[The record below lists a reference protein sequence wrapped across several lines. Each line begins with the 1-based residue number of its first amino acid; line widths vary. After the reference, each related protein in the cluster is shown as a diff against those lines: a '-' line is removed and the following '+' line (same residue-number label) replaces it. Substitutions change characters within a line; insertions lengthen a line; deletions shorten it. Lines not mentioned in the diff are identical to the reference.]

1 MQLYLSSYGFGNDSA
16 RMLCA
21 TAANRRVGVI
31 QNALDG
37 YNDLPLRRESLARE
51 CAGLTALGLAPEE
64 LDLRDYF
71 GDEDRLRERVDQ
83 LSYLWVVG
91 GNTFVLRLAMAA
103 SGLDRILQS
112 WRGNDRRI
120 YGGYSAG
127 ACVLSPSLWGIHL
140 ADEPEIRPAGYP
152 VEAIWEG
159 LNLIPFYVAP
169 HYRSDHFESAAIEQ
183 TVEYY
188 IDHKLPF
195 VTLRDGEALTLDD
208 KTPWDYRHG

>member
-1 MQLYLSSYGFGNDSA
+1 MQLYLSSYGFGNDPA

-21 TAANRRVGVI
+21 AAANRRVGVI

-37 YNDLPLRRESLARE
+37 YTDLPLRQESLERE
-51 CAGLTALGLAPEE
+51 CAGLAALGLTPEE

-71 GDEDRLRERVDQ
+71 GAEDRLRERVDQ

-112 WRGNDRRI
+112 WRGDDRRV

-127 ACVLSPSLWGIHL
+127 VCVLAPSLWGIHL
-140 ADEPEIRPAGYP
+140 ADEPEVRPAGYP
-152 VEAIWEG
+152 AEAIWEG

-169 HYRSDHFESAAIEQ
+169 HYRSDHVESAAIER
-183 TVEYY
+183 TVAYY

-195 VTLRDGEALTLDD
+195 VALRDGEALTLEDNA
-208 KTPWDYRHG
+208 PWDFRVG